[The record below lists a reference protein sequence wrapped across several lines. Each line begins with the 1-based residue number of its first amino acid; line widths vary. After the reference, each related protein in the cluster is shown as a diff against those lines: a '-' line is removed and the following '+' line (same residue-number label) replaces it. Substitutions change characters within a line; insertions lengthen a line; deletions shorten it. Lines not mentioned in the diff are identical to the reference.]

1 MHNAKKTVF
10 DKTWIKIIAIY
21 IVHLLPFFLNYSFLY
36 TNEKLANIFTWIDP
50 AYLVQFLAIGL
61 LGCVCLCRQPLK
73 EFSSN
78 IFNRESMIVLLVNV
92 TFLLFVMLVGKTIG
106 QYDINWIGVL
116 NRSIYCYVFVAL
128 AEEWIYRGFIVTQMK
143 KVVKSDLMI
152 VIGSAVLFALAHLP
166 MYFMY
171 TENITFGGGAY
182 RLLMPLLLGLVYA
195 HIYLC
200 NGNLFVLI
208 ILHGTYNL
216 IECIAFDSWYYV
228 AYGICWLLMIGYAV
242 WCYKRKKRWKK
253 K

>member
-1 MHNAKKTVF
+1 MRLLDDTKK
-10 DKTWIKIIAIY
+10 KAWIKIIAIY
-21 IVHLLPFFLNYSFLY
+21 IVHLLPFFLDYSFMY
-36 TNEKLANIFTWIDP
+36 TNEEVANILTWIDP
-50 AYLVQFLAIGL
+50 AYLVQFLVIGII
-61 LGCVCLCRQPLK
+61 GCVCLCKQPLK

-78 IFNRESMIVLLVNV
+78 IFNRESMIVLSVNV
-92 TFLLFVMLVGKTIG
+92 IFILFVMLVGKTIG

-128 AEEWIYRGFIVTQMK
+128 VEEWIYRGFIVTQMK

-152 VIGSAVLFALAHLP
+152 VIGSAVLFALSHLP

-171 TENITFGGGAY
+171 TDNITFGGVVY

-200 NGNLFVLI
+200 NRNLFVLV

-228 AYGICWLLMIGYAV
+228 AYGIGWLLMIGYAV
-242 WCYKRKKRWKK
+242 WCYRRKKRSV
-253 K
+253 